1 MIGAMFRLAPLS
13 FCVVSFWAVF
23 APMGHA
29 QTLDGFAT
37 LPYLASADPDAALD
51 RIGAML
57 DAMEQ
62 GEDADPRVIHDL
74 YDLAADLLVEG
85 GQAAQAAQIRARLAG
100 FAVQYRDFLGIDPV
114 PEFARAVALLQDT
127 GQDEMARDTL
137 LAMYDEQR
145 AGGDA
150 QGALAETG
158 RQIAQLSE
166 ALGEDAPDLPGSLPE
181 GDFESNTIYY
191 ATNRA
196 AGGESDAARYF
207 DDGRGDL
214 ALGRATVTLPA
225 SPGPVDVS
233 KLRQV
238 HPMDR
243 GAWARDMTEA
253 APKSVLLYIP
263 DAATGFE
270 QAARQA
276 ALLTRSLGGVDL
288 PILFSWPASATS
300 LDYMA
305 DSAAAGASARDLDR
319 LLSLLSDLPDR
330 PRLHLLARGMGAQA
344 LAGALERIAL
354 RRGADDSSRF
364 DQVVFAVPDMDAERF
379 TDLLPDLHPLAKR
392 ITLYASDRDWG
403 MQKALRMFGPTLRA
417 GWGGEATLTDPALDS
432 VDLSARPGDLLSDP
446 GMLSDLAMLLWRDV
460 PPDQRCGLVP
470 EPAGAGDV
478 PVWRYV
484 EGICGDPALIGLFAD
499 LRRADVRNR
508 AAALAL
514 LEATISD
521 PALRGR
527 FRPVVSRLWPE

>member
-1 MIGAMFRLAPLS
+1 MFRLVPLPL
-13 FCVVSFWAVF
+13 CVVVLWAVF
-23 APMGHA
+23 APMGHG

-51 RIGAML
+51 RIGATL

-100 FAVQYRDFLGIDPV
+100 FAVQYRDFLGIDPL
-114 PEFARAVALLQDT
+114 PEFARAVALLRDT
-127 GQDEMARDTL
+127 AQDEMARDTL

-145 AGGDA
+145 AGGA
-150 QGALAETG
+150 GQGVLAETD

-166 ALGEDAPDLPGSLPE
+166 ALGEDAPDLTGPLSE
-181 GDFESNTIYY
+181 GVFTENTIYY
-191 ATNRA
+191 ATTRA
-196 AGGESDAARYF
+196 PSGEPDAARYF

-214 ALGRATVTLPA
+214 SFGRASVTLPA
-225 SPGPVDVS
+225 SPGPVDIS

-238 HPMDR
+238 HPMDGR
-243 GAWARDMTEA
+243 AWARDMTEA
-253 APKSVLLYIP
+253 APQSVLVYIP

-270 QAARQA
+270 QAARRT
-276 ALLTRSLGGVDL
+276 ALLTRALGGVDL
-288 PILFSWPASATS
+288 PVLFSWPASASS

-305 DSAAAGASARDLDR
+305 DSAAAGAAARDLDR
-319 LLSLLSDLPDR
+319 LLALLSDLPDR

-354 RRGADDSSRF
+354 RQGVDDPPRF
-364 DQVVFAVPDMDAERF
+364 DQVIFAVPDMDAERF

-392 ITLYASDRDWG
+392 ITLYASDRDWS
-403 MQKALRMFGPTLRA
+403 MQLAQRLYGSALRA
-417 GWGGEATLTDPALDS
+417 GWGGEATLTAPAVDS
-432 VDLSARPGDLLSDP
+432 VDLSARAGDLLSDP
-446 GMLSDLAMLLWRDV
+446 GMLSDLAMLLWRDL
-460 PPDQRCGLVP
+460 PPDQRCGLTP

-484 EGICGDPALIGLFAD
+484 EGICGNPALIGLLAAM
-499 LRRADVRNR
+499 RRADVHSRE
-508 AAALAL
+508 AALAL
-514 LEATISD
+514 LESTVSD
-521 PALRGR
+521 PALRRR